1 MATKAAIKD
10 FEVEELCHFLS
21 SSGELSEETVDKFR
35 SNRISGN
42 VFFDL
47 DDADLK
53 ELLPILGDRKVVQR
67 IIKSYQP
74 NQTVSVF
81 GFNSPR

>member
-10 FEVEELCHFLS
+10 FEVGELCDFLS
-21 SSGELSEETVDKFR
+21 SSGELSEEAVDKFR
-35 SNRISGN
+35 SNRISGA

-74 NQTVSVF
+74 TQTVSIF
-81 GFNSPR
+81 RFSP